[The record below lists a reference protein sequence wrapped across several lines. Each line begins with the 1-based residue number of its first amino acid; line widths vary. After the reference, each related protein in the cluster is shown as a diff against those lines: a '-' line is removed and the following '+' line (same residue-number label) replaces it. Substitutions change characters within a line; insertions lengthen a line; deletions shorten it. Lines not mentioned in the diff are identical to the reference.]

1 MYNDALNYL
10 KTQILCAEVEDAVG
24 FRGLVEQR
32 LDQALTSIHTN
43 DYVEDCLFQ
52 ITEALGQFDT
62 GSTDP
67 VKLRNY
73 LLGAIEALRDE
84 LHLCDIEPDVRQS
97 AVGF

>member
-10 KTQILCAEVEDAVG
+10 KTQILSAQVGDAADI
-24 FRGLVEQR
+24 RSLIKQR
-32 LDQALTSIHTN
+32 LDQALTSVDTN

-52 ITEALGQFDT
+52 ITEALEQLDT

-67 VKLRNY
+67 VKLRDY

-84 LHLCDIEPDVRQS
+84 LHLCDIEP
-97 AVGF
+97 

>member
-1 MYNDALNYL
+1 MYNDSLNYL
-10 KTQILCAEVEDAVG
+10 KTQILSAQVGDAAG
-24 FRGLVEQR
+24 IRGLIKQR
-32 LDQALTSIHTN
+32 LDQALTSVHTN

-52 ITEALGQFDT
+52 ITEALEQLDT

-67 VKLRNY
+67 AKLRDY

-97 AVGF
+97 AVSF

>member
-10 KTQILCAEVEDAVG
+10 KTQILCAKVEDVLG
-24 FRGLVEQR
+24 FRSLVEQR
-32 LDQALTSIHTN
+32 LDQALTSVHTN

-52 ITEALGQFDT
+52 ITEALEQLDT

-84 LHLCDIEPDVRQS
+84 LHLCDIEPEVRQS

>member
-10 KTQILCAEVEDAVG
+10 KTQILCAEIEDDVD
-24 FRGLVEQR
+24 FRSLVEQR
-32 LDQALTSIHTN
+32 LDQALASIHTN

-52 ITEALGQFDT
+52 ITQALEQLDT

-84 LHLCDIEPDVRQS
+84 LHLCDIEADVRHS

>member
-10 KTQILCAEVEDAVG
+10 KTQILSAQVGDAADI
-24 FRGLVEQR
+24 RSLIKQR
-32 LDQALTSIHTN
+32 LDQALTSVHTN
-43 DYVEDCLFQ
+43 DYVEDCLFH
-52 ITEALGQFDT
+52 ITEALEQLDT

-67 VKLRNY
+67 VKLRDY